1 MFPDLSIGRLFD
13 LTSLK
18 RESGY
23 TISDSHNR
31 IIELNVCAEV
41 KSSCANGAGKQL
53 TLSGAVIIDYRVT
66 KRNAYAQVYCKM

>member
-1 MFPDLSIGRLFD
+1 MFPDLSIGHLFD

-31 IIELNVCAEV
+31 IIELNVCAEA
-41 KSSCANGAGKQL
+41 KSSCANGAGKHL
-53 TLSGAVIIDYRVT
+53 ILSGTVIIDYRVT
-66 KRNAYAQVYCKM
+66 KRNAYTQVYSKM

>member
-1 MFPDLSIGRLFD
+1 MFPDLPIGHLFD

-53 TLSGAVIIDYRVT
+53 ILSGTVIIDYRVT
-66 KRNAYAQVYCKM
+66 KRNAYAQVCCKM